1 MKYLARRSIQLL
13 IKEYL
18 IAGYLRIKTATKLKF
33 YLSYYVLVHTLGW
46 SDLALFSI
54 FENVHISADQVYFQ
68 ALHLKNRQ
76 FRVFILNNS
85 QGP

>member
-1 MKYLARRSIQLL
+1 MIENIVSF
-13 IKEYL
+13 
-18 IAGYLRIKTATKLKF
+18 ATQVF
-33 YLSYYVLVHTLGW
+33 NFHVFCYCTVGW